1 MRVPST
7 ALRAGPRT
15 RLRAGPSTRLRAGR
29 LGLAIVA
36 SLVVTA
42 GAPYTGQIRGA
53 LQDALPGQYRLI
65 LGSIVAAA
73 VALAVVSA
81 LLRIQERRAQRYGA
95 LGLAVGGAALYAWV
109 TATGNANVDAVERF
123 HLVEYGTLTWLY
135 YRAWQ
140 ERADLTSLVFPA
152 LSTFMVG
159 IFDEGLQ
166 WLVPARVGELR
177 DVLLNGVSI
186 ACGLVFSIGLEPPTG
201 YRWSLD
207 RSRRRALAAFAGAA
221 ILVLATFFHAV
232 HLGHLVRD
240 GETGDFL
247 SRYSAAEL
255 LEASRD
261 RAARWQAAP
270 PRELR
275 RTSIEDHY
283 LAEGAWHIQRRNEI
297 EDPQRV
303 WHENLILEKYFNP
316 VLEFPT
322 YATGSGAKWPAEQRA
337 HNAARVASEVGPY
350 RSTANPYPIY
360 TWNRTMFWVSVT
372 VVIAALF
379 LLSSSHPADNHRRDH
394 DG

>member
-7 ALRAGPRT
+7 ALRG
-15 RLRAGPSTRLRAGR
+15 GPSTPLRAGR
-29 LGLAIVA
+29 LALAIVA
-36 SLVVTA
+36 SLVITA

-53 LQDALPGQYRLI
+53 IQDALPGQYRLI
-65 LGSIVAAA
+65 LGGIVAAA
-73 VALAVVSA
+73 VAFAVLSA
-81 LLRIQERRAQRYGA
+81 LLRIRERRAQRYSA
-95 LGLAVGGAALYAWV
+95 LAIAVGGAALYAWV

-123 HLVEYGTLTWLY
+123 HLVEYGALTWLY
-135 YRAWQ
+135 YRAWHA
-140 ERADLTSLVFPA
+140 RGDMTSLVFPA
-152 LSTFMVG
+152 LATFMVG

-177 DVLLNGVSI
+177 DVLLNAVSI
-186 ACGLVFSIGLEPPTG
+186 ACGLVFSIGLEPVTG
-201 YRWSLD
+201 VRWMPD
-207 RSRRRALAAFAGAA
+207 RSGRRALAMFAGVA
-221 ILVLATFFHAV
+221 ILTLAAFFHAV
-232 HLGHLVRD
+232 HLGYLVRD
-240 GETGDFL
+240 AETGDFL
-247 SRYSAAEL
+247 SQYSAAQL

-261 RAARWQAAP
+261 RAARWQSAP

-303 WHENLILEKYFNP
+303 WHENLILEKYFSP

-360 TWNRTMFWVSVT
+360 TWSRTMFWLSVT
-372 VVIAALF
+372 VVVAALF
-379 LLSSSHPADNHRRDH
+379 LLSLTASR
-394 DG
+394 